1 MNEGSNPIIPL
12 WTDVWQI
19 LLALIFFGLAVW
31 AWISIARSA
40 LTPQFKLLW
49 ALIVLALPVLGSATW
64 LLGRRRWQQGF
75 LPPN

>member
-1 MNEGSNPIIPL
+1 MGESVNPVLPL
-12 WTDVWQI
+12 WTEIWQ
-19 LLALIFFGLAVW
+19 LLVALVFFSLALW

-40 LTPQFKLLW
+40 LTLQFKLLW

-64 LLGRRRWQQGF
+64 LLGRHRWQQGF